1 MDATTI
7 NDQSDEFSWKSALK
21 TYVGETL
28 ELTGVLRQEMGTC
41 LCIDSNNVPPTVSK
55 RYSVQV
61 HCKQNKNLPSTV
73 AARATELFNGS
84 GCKARRRQSATPTC
98 PMYHRYLHTLS
109 AEFSEE
115 HTRASTGGTSNE
127 CTLVGDIDGL
137 RREESARSETKA
149 QAVCLTPLNV

>member
-73 AARATELFNGS
+73 A
-84 GCKARRRQSATPTC
+84 
-98 PMYHRYLHTLS
+98 
-109 AEFSEE
+109 
-115 HTRASTGGTSNE
+115 
-127 CTLVGDIDGL
+127 GDISSELTAPEQSLKTDPDHRPRPGL
-137 RREESARSETKA
+137 SKFAFVMANNQYNINYDRN
-149 QAVCLTPLNV
+149 CHC

>member
-55 RYSVQV
+55 RYSLQV
-61 HCKQNKNLPSTV
+61 HYPDHRPRPGLSKFAFVMANNQYNINYDGNCHCQ
-73 AARATELFNGS
+73 FN
-84 GCKARRRQSATPTC
+84 
-98 PMYHRYLHTLS
+98 
-109 AEFSEE
+109 
-115 HTRASTGGTSNE
+115 TSYRCYN
-127 CTLVGDIDGL
+127 TNSLY
-137 RREESARSETKA
+137 TY
-149 QAVCLTPLNV
+149 